1 MTNAPE
7 VLQIR
12 PIPLSGCFM
21 VVTGVL
27 TLGVA
32 PLAIWW
38 TQRRW
43 PKLMNAD
50 GFVTSAGKRYR
61 WSDIRALRRV
71 ITIVNNVRTERFD
84 LETERGAV
92 AHIVVHRLHQGDQ
105 VLAYAREAVRAAG
118 GAV

>member
-1 MTNAPE
+1 MTNTPAE
-7 VLQIR
+7 LDIR
-12 PIPLSGCFM
+12 PIPLSGCFT
-21 VVTGVL
+21 VVTGIL

-43 PKLMNAD
+43 PKVMNAE

-61 WSDIRALRRV
+61 WTEIRALRRV

-92 AHIVVHRLHQGDQ
+92 AHIVVHRLNQGDQ
-105 VLAYAREAVRAAG
+105 VLAYAREAVSRAG